1 MSVVNASNEVAVR
14 LSEYVSEIPVRKIGG
29 GRRVEDLSL
38 PREDRTTLTK
48 SSDTWDDEERGL
60 RQRAR

>member
-14 LSEYVSEIPVRKIGG
+14 LSEYVSEIPVWKIGG

-38 PREDRTTLTK
+38 PREGRTTLTK

-60 RQRAR
+60 RQ